1 MSRAR
6 KDFLKGRKSAGFPFW
21 GRFTL
26 NLMIEI
32 LKKACYTDIDGQFL
46 SLKPSL
52 KKIESGFAL
61 KKIAKKA
68 VTKRK
73 RSEVVIQEIT
83 AKKFKT
89 RKKFSVK

>member
-1 MSRAR
+1 MPPSAERLLKRAKKR
-6 KDFLKGRKSAGFPFW
+6 RFSVL

-32 LKKACYTDIDGQFL
+32 LKKACYTDINGQFL

-52 KKIESGFAL
+52 KKIESGFAF